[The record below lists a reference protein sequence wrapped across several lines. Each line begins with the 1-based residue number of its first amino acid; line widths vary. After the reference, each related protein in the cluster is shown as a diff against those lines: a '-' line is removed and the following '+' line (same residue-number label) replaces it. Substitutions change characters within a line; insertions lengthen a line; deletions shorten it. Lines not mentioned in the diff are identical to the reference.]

1 MSATTVFTRT
11 RKGGVAMSDESV
23 PMSAG
28 FRRLLGLING
38 KRDSAA
44 LLTELPHLDSED
56 LALWTLELLRQG
68 FIASKD
74 NLAAEETAFSLTT
87 EMPTHMSLL
96 APGTHGTTVDA
107 GALIDSITADV
118 SRGINP
124 AANAATEKKLARTA
138 RLAVIESV
146 TSYKSVEGAG
156 FFIYPDAA
164 QGLPADART
173 CIATHDAAQSKLLTL
188 LVKRAGGAPEP
199 VDSRDALLAMLRSHT
214 RAHVLFLDADLPGID
229 GFRALEAIR
238 AKPAMKSM
246 RVVLI
251 AAQGE
256 RADLARA
263 LMLGATGYIVK
274 PLTREVMNVA
284 LPQIFGRGAGK

>member
-1 MSATTVFTRT
+1 MSAPTLFTRT
-11 RKGGVAMSDESV
+11 RKGGAAMSDESV

-44 LLTELPHLDSED
+44 LHAELPHLDSED

-68 FIASKD
+68 FIAPKD
-74 NLAAEETAFSLTT
+74 KLPAEEAAFSLTT
-87 EMPTHMSLL
+87 EMPTHMALL
-96 APGTHGTTVDA
+96 APSTHGSALDD
-107 GALIDSITADV
+107 GAMIDPITADV
-118 SRGINP
+118 SRGLTP
-124 AANAATEKKLARTA
+124 ATNAAIEKNLARTA

-164 QGLPADART
+164 QDLPADART
-173 CIATHDAAQSKLLTL
+173 CIATHDAAQAKLLTL
-188 LVKRAGGAPEP
+188 LIKRVSGAPEP
-199 VDSRDALLAMLRSHT
+199 VESRDALLAMLRSNT

-238 AKPAMKSM
+238 ANAAMKSM

-251 AAQGE
+251 AAHGE

-274 PLTREVMNVA
+274 PLTREVMDVV
-284 LPQIFGRGAGK
+284 LPHIFGRRADK

>member
-1 MSATTVFTRT
+1 MSPGTIFIRT
-11 RKGGVAMSDESV
+11 RKGGVAMALQSM

-44 LLTELPHLDSED
+44 LLAELPHLDAED
-56 LALWTLELLRQG
+56 LALWTLELLRQSL
-68 FIASKD
+68 IAPKSD
-74 NLAAEETAFSLTT
+74 LVPEEVAFSMTMEL
-87 EMPTHMSLL
+87 PSDIAQL
-96 APGTHGTTVDA
+96 AHVSHGDTLDA
-107 GALIDSITADV
+107 GAMIDAITADV
-118 SRGINP
+118 SRSINP

-164 QGLPADART
+164 QGLPAGART
-173 CIATHDAAQSKLLTL
+173 CIATDDATQAKLLTL
-188 LVKRAGGAPEP
+188 LVKLAGGEP
-199 VDSRDALLAMLRSHT
+199 DLVASRDALLAMLRSNT

-274 PLTREVMNVA
+274 PLTREVMDVA
-284 LPQIFGRGAGK
+284 LPQIFSRSAGK

>member
-1 MSATTVFTRT
+1 MSAPTVFTRT
-11 RKGGVAMSDESV
+11 RKGGAAMSDESV

-28 FRRLLGLING
+28 FRRLLGLFNG

-56 LALWTLELLRQG
+56 LTLWTLELLRQG
-68 FIASKD
+68 FIAPKD
-74 NLAAEETAFSLTT
+74 KLAAEDAAFSLTT
-87 EMPTHMSLL
+87 EMSPHMALP
-96 APGTHGTTVDA
+96 APGAHGITQDT
-107 GALIDSITADV
+107 GAMIDSITADV
-118 SRGINP
+118 SRSINP
-124 AANAATEKKLARTA
+124 ATSAATEKKLARTA

-173 CIATHDAAQSKLLTL
+173 CIATHDAAQAKLLTL
-188 LVKRAGGAPEP
+188 LIKHAGGAPEP
-199 VDSRDALLAMLRSHT
+199 VESREALLAMLRSHT

-238 AKPAMKSM
+238 ANAALKSM

-251 AAQGE
+251 AAHGE

-274 PLTREVMNVA
+274 PLTREVMDVA
-284 LPQIFGRGAGK
+284 LPQIFGRRAGK

>member
-1 MSATTVFTRT
+1 MSATTVFSRT
-11 RKGGVAMSDESV
+11 RKGGVAMSDESA

-38 KRDSAA
+38 KRDSTA
-44 LLTELPHLDSED
+44 LLAELPHLDGED

-68 FIASKD
+68 FIAAKD
-74 NLAAEETAFSLTT
+74 ELPPEEAAFSFTT
-87 EMPTHMSLL
+87 EMPAHLMHLSHLSAGDTL
-96 APGTHGTTVDA
+96 DA
-107 GALIDSITADV
+107 GAMIDEITAHV

-164 QGLPADART
+164 HGLPAGART
-173 CIATHDAAQSKLLTL
+173 CIATDDAAQARLLSL

-199 VDSRDALLAMLRSHT
+199 VESRDALLAMLRSNA

-238 AKPAMKSM
+238 AKPALKSL

-251 AAQGE
+251 ATHGE

-274 PLTREVMNVA
+274 PLTREVMDVA
-284 LPQIFGRGAGK
+284 LPQIFGRSTAK

>member
-1 MSATTVFTRT
+1 MSAATVFIRT

-44 LLTELPHLDSED
+44 LLAELPHLDAED
-56 LALWTLELLRQG
+56 LSLWTLELLRQG
-68 FIASKD
+68 FIAPKD
-74 NLAAEETAFSLTT
+74 KLAPEDAAFSLTT
-87 EMPTHMSLL
+87 EMPAHLMQL
-96 APGTHGTTVDA
+96 AHVSNGTTVDA
-107 GALIDSITADV
+107 GAMIDEITASV
-118 SRGINP
+118 SRGIDP
-124 AANAATEKKLARTA
+124 ALNAATEKKLARTA

-146 TSYKSVEGAG
+146 TSFKEVEGTG

-164 QGLPADART
+164 KGLPAEPRV
-173 CIATHDAAQSKLLTL
+173 CIATHDTAQAKLLWL
-188 LVKRAGGAPEP
+188 LIKRIGGTPEIAE
-199 VDSRDALLAMLRSHT
+199 SRDALLAMLRGT
-214 RAHVLFLDADLPGID
+214 VRAHVLFLDADLLGID

-238 AKPAMKSM
+238 AKPALKSM
-246 RVVLI
+246 HVVLI
-251 AAQGE
+251 AVQGE

-274 PLTREVMNVA
+274 PLKREVMETA
-284 LPQIFGRGAGK
+284 LPQIFGNRNHK